1 VVMEKRYN
9 HLTLALSHRAHERAD
24 KRRSKASRRDR
35 LKDED
40 IRQYVKEKL
49 ILGWSPE
56 LIAGRIKTERIGAS
70 ISQEAIYQYIYDS
83 KTPDREE
90 LIECLIRGHRKRKK
104 KGIGRKQKRTK
115 IPGRVSIE
123 ERPESVETRKELG
136 HWEGDSLVSR
146 KSKEALNSL
155 TERKSRLVFI
165 TKLPRKGAEETKD
178 AVIGRLKDLPEHAR
192 KMR

>member
-70 ISQEAIYQYIYDS
+70 ISHEAIYQYIYDS